1 MEHEFESAPRVT
13 TRRTIVVRSIKIS
26 GLSVEATLRWLRNV
40 LPEAH
45 TRVRGSC
52 CVALHQGRRRSRGDR
67 PTVVVAASCDP
78 PDVATGPAG
87 GCPPVCQRSEF
98 PHRRN
103 VGIIHYCAVGC
114 KWEREKRAKRTK
126 GQKREN
132 GQDARYPSEPPR
144 WRLSIRSRPLAEGWT
159 IQ

>member
-52 CVALHQGRRRSRGDR
+52 CVALHR
-67 PTVVVAASCDP
+67 VAA
-78 PDVATGPAG
+78 VTG
-87 GCPPVCQRSEF
+87 
-98 PHRRN
+98 
-103 VGIIHYCAVGC
+103 
-114 KWEREKRAKRTK
+114 
-126 GQKREN
+126 
-132 GQDARYPSEPPR
+132 
-144 WRLSIRSRPLAEGWT
+144 
-159 IQ
+159 